1 MPQIGRP
8 GRDHSRYGRVYR
20 RRRSGPHLFVRI
32 ISVPVSIAL
41 GMLIA
46 HVLY

>member
-1 MPQIGRP
+1 
-8 GRDHSRYGRVYR
+8 VYK
-20 RRRSGPHLFVRI
+20 RRRSGSYLFVRI
-32 ISVPVSIAL
+32 ISVPVSIGL